1 MNGVCTNQHHQNVY
15 GFMAN
20 PSLMGSVLARA
31 TDGMNV
37 AIVQLGSTLPSTSPP
52 TRIAEEY
59 AMIDCIS
66 GGRLVAGFPAG
77 LPTDATISN
86 GVVPVEQRER
96 YREALALVQ
105 KAWSAKEVF
114 AWNGKHYQLP
124 MVNLWPRPIQ
134 QPHPP
139 IWIPGSGSA
148 TTVDF
153 VVDRDD
159 SFCHLSYYGAQ
170 NAHSLGD
177 FYWERVTKRGRDA
190 NPYRLGFLQ
199 LIGVSE
205 SDEAAEEYA
214 PHAEYFFHKL
224 LRTAPQYRDI
234 PGYMDH
240 ASLVHAMKSPLRERF
255 DVRDLKYKDFVDRG
269 FVITGSRGDGARSID
284 RRGQAAAHR
293 PPADAS
299 AFRLDAARTVHE
311 EHHAVHPRRAAAFAG
326 SVGRRMGRPLVAGK
340 FAAQAPVAARRP
352 PHPEN
357 QNQGKLTMAAMP
369 MRSCDSG
376 RTRSRPRSRSSATA
390 RRSSSCTARGACATI
405 RNFSNCW
412 RARTRSMRQSIPAPA
427 KAIAKPCTRSTTG
440 GT

>member
-1 MNGVCTNQHHQNVY
+1 MKVCMFHLMPYRDLPADFDKHYKSAYIDPVWFDVADPKKVGQYYNWTLDEFIHAARSGMNGVCTNQHHQNVY

-37 AIVQLGSTLPSTSPP
+37 AVVQLGSTLPSTSPP

-177 FYWERVTKRGRDA
+177 FYWDRVTKRGRDA

-240 ASLVHAMKSPLRERF
+240 ASLVHAMKTPLRERF

-269 FVITGSRGDGARSID
+269 FVITGSAATVRDRLLDGIKRLRIGHLLTLLHFGSMPHELCMKNITLFSRDVLPHLQDLWDDEWED
-284 RRGQAAAHR
+284 RWWPESLRHKR
-293 PPADAS
+293 
-299 AFRLDAARTVHE
+299 
-311 EHHAVHPRRAAAFAG
+311 
-326 SVGRRMGRPLVAGK
+326 
-340 FAAQAPVAARRP
+340 PVAA
-352 PHPEN
+352 
-357 QNQGKLTMAAMP
+357 AAAAVA
-369 MRSCDSG
+369 S
-376 RTRSRPRSRSSATA
+376 
-390 RRSSSCTARGACATI
+390 
-405 RNFSNCW
+405 
-412 RARTRSMRQSIPAPA
+412 
-427 KAIAKPCTRSTTG
+427 
-440 GT
+440 